1 MKAPTIAHAKTVGY
15 ILLIHLLYQLSNRPI
30 LPKKRVHPEQ
40 KKNKASPIAPPVAKS
55 LKSPYSNFMG
65 ELVIDSAVI
74 HSVYLY

>member
-1 MKAPTIAHAKTVGY
+1 MIIKDESSYYCPRKDCGIYSVDTS
-15 ILLIHLLYQLSNRPI
+15 LIPV

-55 LKSPYSNFMG
+55 LKSPYSNFMC
-65 ELVIDSAVI
+65 ELVINSAVI